1 MQADMKTNN
10 LLRKTPR
17 CDFSFISC
25 HTETK
30 AGTLRFF
37 IPDIEAPTAQYV
49 GVMVSCVM
57 PNQSLA
63 INMQFVMLK
72 KYEQAKYRQSS
83 YM

>member
-1 MQADMKTNN
+1 MQADMRNYY
-10 LLRKTPR
+10 LLCKAPR
-17 CDFSFISC
+17 CDFSFISS

-30 AGTLRFF
+30 TGLHGFF
-37 IPDIEAPTAQYV
+37 IPLIGSLTAQYV
-49 GVMVSCVM
+49 GIMVSCVM